1 MRVHRAVT
9 ETAISRGSAIP
20 GAIRMGVHGSVTD
33 TAISRSGAIPGAI
46 RMGVHGAVTDSA
58 ISRGGAIPGAIRLSV
73 HVVAILVIS
82 EAGGGAVSR
91 VEAVNCCEGASAER
105 ESCG

>member
-1 MRVHRAVT
+1 MDGTVPHGTECRGVSISITIRMRVHRAVT
-9 ETAISRGSAIP
+9 ETAISRGS
-20 GAIRMGVHGSVTD
+20 
-33 TAISRSGAIPGAI
+33 AIPGAI